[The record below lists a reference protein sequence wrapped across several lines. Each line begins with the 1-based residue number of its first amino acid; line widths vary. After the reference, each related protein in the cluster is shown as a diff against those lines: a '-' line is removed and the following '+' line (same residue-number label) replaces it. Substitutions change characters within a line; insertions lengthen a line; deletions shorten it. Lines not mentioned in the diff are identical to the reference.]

1 MKTDGGG
8 RDRWGRDSRATRA
21 VSLSIRSGAFA
32 AMLLLFGAASGCG
45 GSSPS
50 GDRDAGIDTRST
62 GSGGL
67 IGSGGIGGATMQTG
81 MGGGPGVGGFLDGGA
96 GAGDGGAVGT

>member
-8 RDRWGRDSRATRA
+8 RDRRGRDPRATRA
-21 VSLSIRSGAFA
+21 SLRTIHSLAFPA
-32 AMLLLFGAASGCG
+32 ILLLLGAASGCG
-45 GSSPS
+45 GSSSS
-50 GDRDAGIDTRST
+50 GDRDAGIDTRSS

-81 MGGGPGVGGFLDGGA
+81 MGGVRDGGADVGGFLDGGA
-96 GAGDGGAVGT
+96 G